1 MYENIKLLIHP
12 LPPPIVI
19 HSVPSLSFLQ
29 AASEAIKNLL
39 SAINSLLLQQV
50 EEQNLQRKYE
60 KLDKRLQKEMNS
72 LADMEKK
79 LGGNF
84 LSEDGNDNLSPK
96 NPLSLK
102 RAKTDAL
109 KKFVDTEKAKYLN
122 CVQVSR
128 AMTLNHMKTGLPNV
142 FQALMGFASFSVQAM
157 ESVCTNVIP
166 QECCDDATVSS
177 TN

>member
-1 MYENIKLLIHP
+1 MKTIKFLFP
-12 LPPPIVI
+12 SFPPIVSFTI
-19 HSVPSLSFLQ
+19 FPPSFLQ

-60 KLDKRLQKEMNS
+60 KLDKRLRKEMHS
-72 LADMEKK
+72 LAEMEKK
-79 LGGNF
+79 LGGSS

-96 NPLSLK
+96 NPLMLK

-109 KKFVDTEKAKYLN
+109 NKLVDSEKDKYLN
-122 CVQVSR
+122 SIQVSR
-128 AMTLNHMKTGLPNV
+128 AMTLNHLKTGLPNV

-157 ESVCTNVIP
+157 ESVCSNVTP
-166 QECCDDATVSS
+166 TQECCDDATVSS
-177 TN
+177 TD